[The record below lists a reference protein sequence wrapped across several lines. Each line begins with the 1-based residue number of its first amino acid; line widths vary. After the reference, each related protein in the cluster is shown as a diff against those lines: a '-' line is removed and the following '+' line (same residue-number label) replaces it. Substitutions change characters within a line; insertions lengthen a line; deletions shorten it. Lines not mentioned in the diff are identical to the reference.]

1 MDSIFTQSSPQI
13 IFRSKLFM
21 LNTATYFSCNTS
33 YTMTYKWSANLI
45 VSSTIVTK
53 IDLYANPTWQSTSLV
68 IQANTLA
75 YGLYAFKF
83 QTNVT
88 IPKTISNIFLT
99 NNIATYVQIT
109 PTGLAVYGLENGVLG
124 LLIGSQQSFS
134 LKPALYSLDLDLL
147 IKPSSLQYKFYCFT
161 ISQGSNTIVNATQSV
176 DLFSYKNNSLFQM
189 NSNSTC
195 FSSNSNLIFIYL
207 QMINILHNVSHF
219 ILSYL
224 ISLH

>member
-1 MDSIFTQSSPQI
+1 MDSIFTQLSPQI

-21 LNTATYFSCNTS
+21 LNTATYFSCNSS

-45 VSSTIVTK
+45 VSSTIVSK
-53 IDLYANPTWQSTSLV
+53 IDLSSNPTWQSTSLV

-75 YGLYAFKF
+75 YGLYAFNF

-88 IPKTISNIFLT
+88 ITKTISDVFLT

-109 PTGLAVYGLENGVLG
+109 PTGLAVYGLENGVSG

-134 LKPALYSLDLDLL
+134 LKPALYSLDLDSL

-161 ISQGSNTIVNATQSV
+161 ISQGSNTVVNATLSV
-176 DLFSYKNNSLFQM
+176 DLLSYKNNSLLQM

-195 FSSNSNLIFIYL
+195 FSSNSNLTFIYFKI
-207 QMINILHNVSHF
+207 INIF
-219 ILSYL
+219 T
-224 ISLH
+224 